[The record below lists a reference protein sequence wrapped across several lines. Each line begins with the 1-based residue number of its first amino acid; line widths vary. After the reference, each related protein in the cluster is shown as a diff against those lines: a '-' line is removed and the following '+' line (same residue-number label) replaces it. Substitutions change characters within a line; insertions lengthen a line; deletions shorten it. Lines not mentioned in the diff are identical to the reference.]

1 LQSFRFI
8 AASVSI
14 ALALGLGVD
23 DAHARGVAAGTSIN
37 NTATVDYTI
46 GTVTA
51 TVSSNQ
57 STVVVAEIVDVDVT
71 VQTPTVA
78 VTPGA
83 LQQTLRY
90 RVTNIGN
97 GPETFR
103 LVMSNAIVGDQFDPV
118 AASPAIYLDSDSS
131 GTYNAGDAPYVAG
144 TNDPALPADGF
155 VTVFVLNDIPAT
167 VVDGN
172 IGRSNL
178 TADARTGT
186 GAPGTVFAGQG
197 AGGTDAVIGT
207 TGGDGVAQGEYVV
220 EGVAITAVKSQTVI
234 DQFGGARPVP
244 GARINYSIVVNATG
258 TGTAAASVFT
268 DNVPAGTTYV
278 AGTLRLNTVTL
289 SDGADADVG
298 AFENSPQPR
307 VRVQLGNLSAASGT
321 QTITFA
327 VTINS
332 L

>member
-1 LQSFRFI
+1 LQSLRLV

-14 ALALGLGVD
+14 ALAIGLGAN
-23 DAHARGVAAGTSIN
+23 DAQARGVAAGTSIN
-37 NTATVDYTI
+37 NTATVDYTV

-51 TVSSNQ
+51 TATSNQ
-57 STVVVAEIVDVDVT
+57 STVVVAEIVDVDVI

-78 VTPGA
+78 VAAGA
-83 LQQTLRY
+83 VQQVMRY

-103 LVMSNAIVGDQFDPV
+103 LVMSDAITGDQFDPV
-118 AASPAIYLDSDSS
+118 AASPAIYLDSDAS
-131 GTYNAGDAPYVAG
+131 GTYNTGDAPYVVGA
-144 TNDPALPADGF
+144 NDPALAADGF
-155 VTVFVLNDIPAT
+155 VTVFVFNGIPAAAL
-167 VVDGN
+167 DGN
-172 IGRSNL
+172 LGFTNL

-186 GAPGTVFAGQG
+186 GTAGTVFAGQG

-207 TGGDGVAQGEYVV
+207 TGGVDVAQGEYKV
-220 EGVAITAVKSQTVI
+220 EGIAITAVKSQTVV
-234 DQFGGARPVP
+234 DQYAGARPIP
-244 GARINYSIVVNATG
+244 GATINYSIVVNATG
-258 TGTAAASVFT
+258 SGIASAASFT
-268 DNVPAGTTYV
+268 DNVPTGTTYV
-278 AGTLRLNTVTL
+278 AGSLRLNTTAL

-298 AFENSPQPR
+298 VFESSPQPR